1 MTIEIKALE
10 IPKVSGILAEF
21 AKASDFGACMIP
33 LLAALNWRGDMRHV
47 AESLPH
53 FVETLDMTGFRNMM
67 AHLNYRSE
75 SLPLRVEDVDDRLFP
90 FLYVPKDRGA
100 FVVLEKITTKDEQS
114 GETKVEYDI
123 YDGEVDQRMTWEQI
137 PFKGDAYFFTPMDVE
152 EVQQTQARLGWFRM
166 VIERFRTF
174 FYYILGVTFVITL
187 LQIVTPLYVMQ
198 VYDRVV
204 GSESLSTLAY
214 LVVAAVAALA
224 FDWGFR
230 KLRSSMLGFVGARL
244 DNIIGNAVFQ
254 RILYLLPAYTERATI
269 GSQVAR
275 IRDFES
281 IREFFTGALVIV
293 FMELPFTLVFLLVIA
308 TLAGPLAFVPVVTM
322 VLFVIL
328 WFVMAPLVSHSGARA
343 RRFSS
348 LKQAFIVEALN
359 SMRAIKYCRAEDI
372 WQDRFREL
380 SAKAAQANF
389 KTAFI
394 NAVVS
399 SVGQAFI
406 IASGLGTIAW
416 GVLRVLEGTMSV
428 GALVACMVLVWRV
441 LTPMQALFGA
451 MTRLES
457 INSSIAQVNNL
468 MNVKPE
474 REPHAAIN
482 PLPKFKGDVT
492 FSRVS
497 IRYSQEADPALVG
510 VTFEA
515 KAGDCIVVVG
525 QNGSGKSTLV
535 KLIAGIYSPQA
546 GGIFIDG
553 RDTRQMDPIEL
564 RQSIAYVPQTVNL
577 FHGTIAQNLRLAH
590 PTASQEELEE
600 ACEKATVLEE
610 IEALPKGWWTRIGDS
625 RSAQLS
631 SGFVQKLSLAR
642 AYLKQAPVI
651 LFDEPANA
659 LDWDADQA
667 FMNVVRE
674 LKGRSTIFIVTHRP
688 SHRKLA
694 DQLLYLERG
703 YLQLAGPAAEVEQ
716 RLPKGLI

>member
-1 MTIEIKALE
+1 MSVEIKAVE

-21 AKASDFGACMIP
+21 AQASDFGACMIP
-33 LLAALNWRGDMRHV
+33 LLSALNWRGDMRHV

-53 FVETLDMTGFRNMM
+53 FVETLDLTGFRNMM

-75 SLPLRVEDVDDRLFP
+75 DIRMPIDKVDDRLYP
-90 FLYVPKDRGA
+90 FLYIPDKQGA
-100 FVVLEKITTKDEQS
+100 MVVFGRNEDGSLDIFDGSS
-114 GETKVEYDI
+114 GERFNLTDFKV
-123 YDGEVDQRMTWEQI
+123 
-137 PFKGDAYFFTPMDVE
+137 KGRAFFFQPMDVE
-152 EVQQTQARLGWFRM
+152 EVQQTQSRIGWFRM
-166 VIERFRTF
+166 VMERFRTF
-174 FYYILGVTFVITL
+174 FYYILGITFVITL
-187 LQIVTPLYVMQ
+187 LQVVTPLYVMQ

-204 GSESLSTLAY
+204 GSGSMSTLAF
-214 LVVAAVAALA
+214 LVGGALAALG

-230 KLRSSMLGFVGARL
+230 RMRAVMLGYVGARL

-281 IREFFTGALVIV
+281 IREFFTGALVVV
-293 FMELPFTLVFLLVIA
+293 FLELPFTVVFLLVIA
-308 TLAGPLAFVPVVTM
+308 SLAGPLAFVPMVTM
-322 VLFVIL
+322 ILFVIL
-328 WFVMAPLVSHSGARA
+328 WVTMTPLVSNSGATA

-348 LKQAFIVEALN
+348 QKQSFIVEALN

-372 WQDRFREL
+372 WLDRFREM

-389 KTAFI
+389 KTSFI
-394 NAVVS
+394 NAIVQS
-399 SVGQAFI
+399 LGSAFI
-406 IASGLGTIAW
+406 VLSGLGTIGW
-416 GVLRVLEGTMSV
+416 GVLRVLSGDMTV
-428 GALVACMVLVWRV
+428 GGLVACMVLVWRV
-441 LTPMQALFGA
+441 LTPMQALFTA
-451 MTRLES
+451 MTRLEAIRAS
-457 INSSIAQVNNL
+457 VAQVNNL

-474 REPHAAIN
+474 REPHAPIKKIAQ
-482 PLPKFKGDVT
+482 FRGDVT

-515 KAGDCIVVVG
+515 KAGECIVVIG
-525 QNGSGKSTLV
+525 GNGSGKSTLV

-553 RDTRQMDPIEL
+553 RDTRQLDPIEL
-564 RQSIAYVPQTVNL
+564 RQAIAYVPQTVNL

-590 PTASQEELEE
+590 PTASQEELED
-600 ACEKATVLEE
+600 ACSKATVLEE
-610 IEALPKGWWTRIGDS
+610 ILALPKGWWTRIGDS
-625 RSAQLS
+625 RSSQLS
-631 SGFVQKLSLAR
+631 SGFIQKLSLAR
-642 AYLKQAPVI
+642 AYLKKAPVI

-659 LDWDADQA
+659 LDWDADDA
-667 FMNVVRE
+667 FQNVVKE
-674 LKGRSTIFIVTHRP
+674 LKGKSTIFIVTHSPR
-688 SHRKLA
+688 HRKLA

-703 YLQLAGPAAEVEQ
+703 YLQLAGPAEEVEA